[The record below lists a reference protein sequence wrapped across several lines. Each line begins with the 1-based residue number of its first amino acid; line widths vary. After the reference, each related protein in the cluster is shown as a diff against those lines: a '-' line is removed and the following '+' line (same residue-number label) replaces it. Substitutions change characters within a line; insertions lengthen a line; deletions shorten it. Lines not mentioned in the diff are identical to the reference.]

1 MRRDTVVVLALI
13 AIASGRA
20 EPSDWVTVK
29 TPVPGRLASTFD
41 GDVYVSDAQGA
52 ATGYVGA
59 RGSLYS
65 PSAVGHAQLLP
76 NKYEISC
83 FRREEGNSACYVA
96 SASIKDG
103 SVNVNLSIFERIQW
117 LSQRVV
123 AEDDSATC
131 VTQRWEFDLV
141 GRRAAFSKMGKRGA
155 DPKLCGDPSKST
167 FMAVLGAVQWE
178 GR

>member
-1 MRRDTVVVLALI
+1 MVVLALV
-13 AIASGRA
+13 AIAGGQA
-20 EPSDWVTVK
+20 EALNWVTVK
-29 TPVPGRLASTFD
+29 TRVPRHLASPFD
-41 GDVYVSDAQGA
+41 GDVYVSDVQGA

-65 PSAVGHAQLLP
+65 PSALGDAQLSP

-96 SASIKDG
+96 SASIRGDV
-103 SVNVNLSIFERIQW
+103 VNVDLGIFERIQW
-117 LSQRVV
+117 LSKRVV
-123 AEDDSATC
+123 AEDDSAVC

-141 GRRAAFSKMGKRGA
+141 ARRAAFYKMGKVGA
-155 DPKLCGDPSKST
+155 DPKSCGNSSKAT
-167 FMAVLGAVQWE
+167 FMAVLGAVQWV

>member
-1 MRRDTVVVLALI
+1 MVVLALV
-13 AIASGRA
+13 AIASGGA
-20 EPSDWVTVK
+20 EALNWVTVK
-29 TPVPGRLASTFD
+29 TRAPRHLASPFD
-41 GDVYVSDAQGA
+41 GDVYVSDVQGA
-52 ATGYVGA
+52 ATGYVSA

-65 PSAVGHAQLLP
+65 PKAVGDAQLSP

-96 SASIKDG
+96 SASIRDG
-103 SVNVNLSIFERIQW
+103 VVKVDLSILERIQW
-117 LSQRVV
+117 MSQRVV

-141 GRRAAFSKMGKRGA
+141 ARRASFHKTGKVGA
-155 DPKLCGDPSKST
+155 DPRLCGDSSKAT
-167 FMAVLGAVQWE
+167 FMAVLGAVQWV

>member
-1 MRRDTVVVLALI
+1 VRRYTVVALAMV

-20 EPSDWVTVK
+20 EPLDWVTVK
-29 TPVPGRLASTFD
+29 TRVPQHLASPFD
-41 GDVYVSDAQGA
+41 GDVYVSDVQGA

-59 RGSLYS
+59 RGSLYR
-65 PSAVGHAQLLP
+65 PSAVGAAQLLP

-83 FRREEGNSACYVA
+83 FRREGNSACYVA
-96 SASIKDG
+96 SASVRDDL
-103 SVNVNLSIFERIQW
+103 VNVNLSIFERIQW
-117 LSQRVV
+117 LSERVV
-123 AEDDSATC
+123 AEDDSASC

-141 GRRAAFSKMGKRGA
+141 GRRATFHKEGKRGA

-167 FMAVLGAVQWE
+167 FMAVLGAVQWV